1 MKLTQ
6 NNIHT
11 GKLLKDYLETTKM
24 SKTELGRRIN
34 RNGVSIFQFTE
45 SPSIQTGILID
56 ICHAVK
62 HNFLIDLANQLPA
75 EFTSNVVT
83 DAPRMAK
90 ENELQAT
97 IKALQEENNT
107 LRIQNEL
114 LMKLKG

>member
-1 MKLTQ
+1 MKLSQ

-11 GKLLKDYLETTKM
+11 GEILANYLESNKI

-34 RNGVSIFQFTE
+34 RNGMSILQFIQ

-62 HNFLIDLANQLPA
+62 HNFLIDLANQMPA
-75 EFTSNVVT
+75 EFTSNVVA

-97 IKALQEENNT
+97 IKAIQDENNT

-114 LMKLKG
+114 LMKLRG